1 MISHL
6 KLRLGKW
13 LANYLSQP
21 IRNYKPFA
29 TYEIP
34 ILEKLLQPGDVLL
47 VEGNTRISTAIKYLT
62 QSTWSH
68 AAFYAGEAT
77 DQKNDAGEPCPL
89 IEAELKNGVITSPLS
104 KYRHF
109 NIRICRPVGLNNQER
124 QSLVQFMVE
133 RIGLQYDLKHI
144 FDMLRYLFPTPPIP
158 VTWRRKMISLG
169 SGDPSRAICSSLIAE
184 SFQSIQ
190 YPILPSIEK
199 QTEVADYYY
208 SVKMIYHI
216 RHHSLFTPRDFD
228 VSPFFR
234 IIKPTIEQGFDF
246 RAIDLHNPFKSAATP
261 PENCMPTAAEL
272 STWES
277 INQTADSTTD
287 G

>member
-1 MISHL
+1 MINHL

-21 IRNYKPFA
+21 IPNYKPFA

-34 ILEKLLQPGDVLL
+34 VLEKLLKPGDILL

-68 AAFYAGEAT
+68 AAFYAGESTGRMTESAE
-77 DQKNDAGEPCPL
+77 ACPL
-89 IEAELKNGVITSPLS
+89 IEAELKDGVITTPLS

-109 NIRICRPVGLNNQER
+109 NIRICRPVGLNDQER
-124 QSLVQFMVE
+124 EQLVQFMVD

-144 FDMLRYLFPTPPIP
+144 FDMLRYFFPTPPIP
-158 VTWRRKMISLG
+158 VRWRRKMISLG

-184 SFQSIQ
+184 SFQSIH
-190 YPILPSIEK
+190 YPILPTIEK
-199 QTEVADYYY
+199 KTEVADYYY

-234 IIKPTIEQGFDF
+234 IVKPTIEHGFDF
-246 RAIDLHNPFKSAATP
+246 RAINLQNPITSANSPAQNCTTTEP
-261 PENCMPTAAEL
+261 KFTTVKLENRPEDRLM
-272 STWES
+272 S
-277 INQTADSTTD
+277 Q
-287 G
+287 